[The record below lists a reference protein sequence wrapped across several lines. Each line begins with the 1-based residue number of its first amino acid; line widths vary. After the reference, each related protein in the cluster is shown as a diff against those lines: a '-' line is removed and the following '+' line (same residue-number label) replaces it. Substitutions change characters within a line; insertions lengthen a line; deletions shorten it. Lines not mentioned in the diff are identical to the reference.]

1 MSSGMI
7 GYMFRI
13 DRPDDFPYTPADC
26 KSGGVGVREIIKEA
40 IGLLEK
46 GQGFALATVVEQ
58 NRSAPRSAGARMVVT
73 RDGAVIGT
81 VGGGALEAKVEKI
94 AKEVVKN
101 RKAEMVFFNLTA
113 GDSSGMGMI
122 CGGDARVLVDYVDPG
137 DPACLA
143 LYRELAAALERG
155 DRAWLVTFLPSEET
169 GRPGRTFLMRDDGTI
184 AGTPG
189 DVAEPLDDLLAE
201 VRGCRTFTF
210 LESRRSVIDP
220 TFNRGTALIFG
231 AGHVGR
237 SLVPVLSSVEFRTV
251 ILDDRQEFAN
261 RERFGLADQIVHLDS
276 FEEAFKGATIDERSY
291 IIIITRG
298 HLHDRT
304 VLRQSLRTKAAYI
317 GMIGSRT
324 KRDLTYQALLDE
336 GFTKADLERVHSP
349 IGLSIKAETPA
360 EIAVSI
366 AAELIRIRAELNG

>member
-1 MSSGMI
+1 L
-7 GYMFRI
+7 
-13 DRPDDFPYTPADC
+13 

-81 VGGGALEAKVEKI
+81 VGGGALEAKVQKV
-94 AKEVVKN
+94 AVEVLNN
-101 RKAEMVFFNLTA
+101 RKAEVIFFNLTA

-137 DPACLA
+137 DPVCLT

-155 DRAWLVTFLPSEET
+155 DRAWLVTLLPSDEEV
-169 GRPGRTFLMRDDGTI
+169 RPGRTFLVRDNGTT
-184 AGTPG
+184 AGIPG
-189 DVAEPLDDLLAE
+189 DVAEGLRDLLAE
-201 VRGCRTFTF
+201 VRGCGAFTY
-210 LESRRSVIDP
+210 LERRRAVIDP
-220 TFNRGTALIFG
+220 TVNRWTALIFG
-231 AGHVGR
+231 AGHVGK

-251 ILDDRQEFAN
+251 ILDDRQEFVN

-276 FEEAFKGATIDERSY
+276 FEEAFKGVTVDERSY
-291 IIIITRG
+291 IIILTRG

-304 VLRQSLRTKAAYI
+304 VLRQALRTKAAYI

-336 GFTKADLERVHSP
+336 GFTKADLERVRSP

-366 AAELIRIRAELNG
+366 AAELIEIRAELNR

>member
-1 MSSGMI
+1 M
-7 GYMFRI
+7 
-13 DRPDDFPYTPADC
+13 
-26 KSGGVGVREIIKEA
+26 REIIKEA
-40 IGLLEK
+40 IALLEK

-73 RDGAVIGT
+73 QDGVVIGT
-81 VGGGALEAKVEKI
+81 VGGGALEAKVQKI
-94 AKEVVKN
+94 AAEVMKN
-101 RKAEMVFFNLTA
+101 RKAAVIFFNLTA

-122 CGGDARVLVDYVDPG
+122 CGGDARVLVDYVDSG
-137 DPACLA
+137 DPVCLT

-155 DRAWLVTFLPSEET
+155 DRAWLVTLLPSEEA
-169 GRPGRTFLMRDDGTI
+169 GSPGSTFLMRDDGAITGI
-184 AGTPG
+184 SGNVAGG
-189 DVAEPLDDLLAE
+189 LQDLLAE
-201 VRGCRTFTF
+201 VRGCNAFTF
-210 LESRRSVIDP
+210 LERHRAVIDP
-220 TFNRGTALIFG
+220 TVNRVTALIFG

-251 ILDDRQEFAN
+251 ILDDRQEFVN
-261 RERFGLADQIVHLDS
+261 RERFDSADEIVRLDS
-276 FEEAFKGATIDERSY
+276 FDEAFKGMTIDERSY
-291 IIIITRG
+291 IVIITRG

-304 VLRQSLRTKAAYI
+304 VLRQALRTKAAYI

-336 GFTKADLERVHSP
+336 GFTRADLERVHSP

-366 AAELIRIRAELNG
+366 AAELIKIRAELNG

>member
-1 MSSGMI
+1 
-7 GYMFRI
+7 
-13 DRPDDFPYTPADC
+13 
-26 KSGGVGVREIIKEA
+26 VREIIKEV

-46 GQGFALATVVEQ
+46 GQGFALATIVEQ
-58 NRSAPRSAGARMVVT
+58 ARSAPRSAGARMVI
-73 RDGAVIGT
+73 RKDGAVIGT
-81 VGGGALEAKVEKI
+81 VGGGALEARVQKI
-94 AKEVVKN
+94 AAEVVKN
-101 RKAEMVFFNLTA
+101 RKAAVIFFNLTA

-122 CGGDARVLVDYVDPG
+122 CGGEVSVLIEYIDAG
-137 DPACLA
+137 DPSCLP
-143 LYRELAAALERG
+143 LYRELAAALERS
-155 DRAWLVTFLPSEET
+155 DRAWLVTLLPSEEA
-169 GRPGRTFLMRDDGTI
+169 GRPGRTFLVRDDGAI
-184 AGTPG
+184 AGVPG
-189 DVAEPLDDLLAE
+189 DVAEGLHDLLDE

-210 LESRRSVIDP
+210 LESRQAVIDP
-220 TFNRGTALIFG
+220 TVNRMTALIFG

-237 SLVPVLSSVEFRTV
+237 SLVPVLSSIEFRTV

-261 RERFGLADQIVHLDS
+261 RERFGSADQIVLLDS
-276 FEEAFKGATIDERSY
+276 FEETFKGVTVDERSY
-291 IIIITRG
+291 IIIVTRG

-304 VLRQSLRTKAAYI
+304 VLKQSLRTKAAYI

-336 GFTKADLERVHSP
+336 GLTKADLERVHSP

>member
-1 MSSGMI
+1 
-7 GYMFRI
+7 
-13 DRPDDFPYTPADC
+13 
-26 KSGGVGVREIIKEA
+26 
-40 IGLLEK
+40 
-46 GQGFALATVVEQ
+46 
-58 NRSAPRSAGARMVVT
+58 
-73 RDGAVIGT
+73 
-81 VGGGALEAKVEKI
+81 
-94 AKEVVKN
+94 
-101 RKAEMVFFNLTA
+101 
-113 GDSSGMGMI
+113 
-122 CGGDARVLVDYVDPG
+122 
-137 DPACLA
+137 
-143 LYRELAAALERG
+143 
-155 DRAWLVTFLPSEET
+155 
-169 GRPGRTFLMRDDGTI
+169 MRDDGTI
-184 AGTPG
+184 TGIPG

-210 LESRRSVIDP
+210 LESRRAVIDP
-220 TFNRGTALIFG
+220 TVNRGTALIFG

-261 RERFGLADQIVHLDS
+261 RERFGSADQIVHLDS
-276 FEEAFKGATIDERSY
+276 FEEAFKGVTIDERSY